1 MSAGDTP
8 GLGPQVLQEL
18 SRPFGTPS
26 RLARWILSVFGWR
39 LDATGLPA
47 DQGVILVY
55 PHTSNWDFP
64 IGVLTKWALGFEARF
79 WAKDSLFK
87 LPLVGRW
94 MRYIGGI
101 AVVRSSSQGLV
112 GDTVGQMQA
121 ARERGERFWLV
132 AAPEGTRSQT
142 PGWRTG
148 AYQVAVQAGVP
159 LGLAYFDFKTRVI
172 GVEHFLKLTGDIE
185 ADFAAFRAYLAHRQ
199 GCRPEQASPIQP
211 FVRP

>member
-1 MSAGDTP
+1 MTQP
-8 GLGPQVLQEL
+8 ETLTHLPC
-18 SRPFGTPS
+18 PFGRPS

-39 LDATGLPA
+39 IDATGLPA
-47 DQGVILVY
+47 EQGVILVY

-64 IGVLTKWALGFEARF
+64 VGVLTKWALGIQARF

-101 AVVRSSSQGLV
+101 PVVRSSSQGLV
-112 GDTVGQMQA
+112 GDTVRQMLA

-132 AAPEGTRSQT
+132 AAPEGTRSLT

-172 GVEHFLKLTGDIE
+172 GVEHFLKLTGDID
-185 ADFAAFRAYLAHRQ
+185 ADFTAFRAYLANRQ

-211 FVRP
+211 FQRS